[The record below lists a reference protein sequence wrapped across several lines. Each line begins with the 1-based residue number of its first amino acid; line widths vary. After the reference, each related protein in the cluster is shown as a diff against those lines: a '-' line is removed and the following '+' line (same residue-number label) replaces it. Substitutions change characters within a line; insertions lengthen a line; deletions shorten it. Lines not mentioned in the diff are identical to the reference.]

1 MSGPARD
8 RLLGALAAAGAGF
21 LWGTLGPLAKLLYA
35 EGVSFEAL
43 VAFRAVVGWSLVFGF
58 VLGSGRAKELRV
70 GSRDLLFLLPLGF
83 VGIGVFYLF
92 YYYTLREGSVGVSAI
107 LLYSAPAF
115 VAVLARLFLKETLG
129 AFKVTALIL
138 TVCGI
143 SLVAGVY
150 DPSDLAVRPVVLL
163 TGLLAGFSYGL
174 YAIFGRSLTARL
186 GSAVILTYALGF
198 GAALLTVAAVPTLD
212 TLSGLPPGY
221 YAILLMLGVVHTLL
235 AYTLYTFGLK
245 KLGAGR
251 AAIVASIEPV
261 VAGAIGVILLNE
273 ALTAAKLA
281 GAMLVISGAIL
292 AQLGG
297 RKPTLRDDPAATSH
311 PR

>member
-1 MSGPARD
+1 MSGPTRD
-8 RLLGALAAAGAGF
+8 RLLGALAAAAAGCI
-21 LWGTLGPLAKLLYA
+21 WGTLGPFAKLLYA

-43 VAFRAVVGWSLVFGF
+43 VAFRAVVGWALVFGF
-58 VLGSGRAKELRV
+58 VLASGRARELRI
-70 GSRDLLFLLPLGF
+70 GGRDLLFLLPLGF
-83 VGIGVFYLF
+83 IGIGAFYLF

-107 LLYSAPAF
+107 LLYSSPAF
-115 VAVLARLFLKETLG
+115 VAVIARLFLKETLG
-129 AFKVTALIL
+129 AIKVSALIL
-138 TVCGI
+138 TICGI

-163 TGLLAGFSYGL
+163 TGLLAGLSYGL
-174 YAIFGRSLTARL
+174 YAIFGKPVTGRL

-212 TLSGLPPGY
+212 TLIGLHPGY
-221 YAILLMLGVVHTLL
+221 YAVLLMLGVVHTLL

-251 AAIVASIEPV
+251 TAIVASIEPV
-261 VAGAIGVILLNE
+261 VAGAIGVVLLNE
-273 ALTAAKLA
+273 TLTAAKLA
-281 GAMLVISGAIL
+281 GAALVISGAML

-297 RKPTLRDDPAATSH
+297 RKATL
-311 PR
+311 